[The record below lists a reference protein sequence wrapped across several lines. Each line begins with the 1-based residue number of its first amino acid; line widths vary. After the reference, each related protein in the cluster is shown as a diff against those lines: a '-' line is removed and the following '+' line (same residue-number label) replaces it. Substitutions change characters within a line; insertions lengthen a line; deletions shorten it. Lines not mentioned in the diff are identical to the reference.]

1 MPSFRQY
8 DVPVEA
14 EVEVNIDV
22 EVDEFLDECDEHD
35 IDNIIEYLK
44 DKDYLKNAKILRDNQ
59 VCVAESEFMDALDK
73 IYSKWNVLSNE
84 ETELIINISK
94 RF

>member
-22 EVDEFLDECDEHD
+22 EVDEFLDECDEDD

-44 DKDYLKNAKILRDNQ
+44 DKDYLKDTEILRDNQ

-73 IYSKWNVLSNE
+73 IYTKWNVLSKE
-84 ETELIINISK
+84 ETDFIINISK

>member
-8 DVPVEA
+8 DVRVEA

-22 EVDEFLDECDEHD
+22 EVDEFLDECDEDD

-44 DKDYLKNAKILRDNQ
+44 DKD
-59 VCVAESEFMDALDK
+59 
-73 IYSKWNVLSNE
+73 LS
-84 ETELIINISK
+84 LIHI
-94 RF
+94 